1 MVRVEPN
8 PLFDDD
14 VEADMATARRLGVRG
29 VAFYVIGDH
38 IAVGTQPTS
47 VFVRALR
54 AAMQG
59 AIDGMG
65 AA

>member
-14 VEADMATARRLGVRG
+14 VASASAG
-29 VAFYVIGDH
+29 VAFNVIGDH
-38 IAVGTQPTS
+38 IAVGAQPTS